1 MGVSKNSGIPKWMV
15 YNGKP
20 YQNGWFG
27 GTPIFWKTFSTNY
40 SLHFLWKKFWS
51 STTSKPSIHGPG
63 KLLLSQQWP
72 VNKSPI
78 LRVKHGIHLRRIP
91 KDNFWKP
98 TKFWGKSTRGHGSKK
113 GGAITWFVDGMKGD
127 LQTRNHVNN
136 PVEPWWSSIKFA
148 LCQHCL
154 DSPLR
159 GLSGS

>member
-1 MGVSKNSGIPKWMV
+1 MFPKIV
-15 YNGKP
+15 VF
-20 YQNGWFG
+20 QNGWFIMEN
-27 GTPIFWKTFSTNY
+27 PIKMDD
-40 SLHFLWKKFWS
+40 LGVPLFLENLGA
-51 STTSKPSIHGPG
+51 PQLQNLPIHGPG